1 MLQLMKLLDWNVT
14 SSLQRVQE
22 RQQQI
27 ISPMRPA
34 PPWTWVT
41 GSPFPLWS
49 LLGSCSGLFHLWIQ
63 WSSMRDLCPLW
74 KLADCPLQGTTTQV
88 LLSLSPSSALNSGT
102 EAMAVKGF
110 TDPFSS
116 WESKACWRRCWGL
129 IRPQSGGKLVILG
142 TCCRAWEEDGA
153 SAEWLLGC
161 CIPATLGK
169 QINWPDWEM
178 TDPCQSCEQLPS
190 ILCPSLST
198 SCSGFGSVEVLLSSS
213 SFTPAQLN
221 CGDPFGMLVRKQLM
235 PAWLRRG
242 STCRD
247 SPAKRSPGKAIP
259 PYSGIHSSS
268 FGNNQL
274 FW

>member
-1 MLQLMKLLDWNVT
+1 MWPLHCRGYRKGSSRSSAPWDLLHH
-14 SSLQRVQE
+14 E
-22 RQQQI
+22 RGWQDHH
-27 ISPMRPA
+27 SP
-34 PPWTWVT
+34 
-41 GSPFPLWS
+41 
-49 LLGSCSGLFHLWIQ
+49 SGLFWGHVLA
-63 WSSMRDLCPLW
+63 SSICEYNDPAWEICALSESLQTALCRELPRRYY
-74 KLADCPLQGTTTQV
+74 
-88 LLSLSPSSALNSGT
+88 SPSHPVQPWTAGLRQQPWRGS
-102 EAMAVKGF
+102 

-169 QINWPDWEM
+169 QIKWPDWEM
-178 TDPCQSCEQLPS
+178 TDPCQNCEQLPS